1 MTNASAPIN
10 TIVNSVSPINTELP
24 VQQVYNTSSTNI
36 SLQQPQTAQPMPS
49 SQQQPQ
55 QLQSLH
61 QSHTL
66 QQSQH
71 QIQQLQQPPQTITS
85 NVLNSIQT
93 HPAHQQ
99 FTHSTAQQTIHNQSQ
114 ITQIQNIPAPTTNQ
128 MHQTTTTMTTQQH
141 QNSTITNH
149 NSGGIVNNVN
159 GGTLASGTTS
169 STATSQNAVVLGNTK
184 EKCRKFLANLID
196 LSTREPKPVERN
208 VRSLIQELINANVEP
223 EDFCDRLERL
233 LNASPQPCLIGFLKV
248 FYVYIL
254 HMYIHISINICLL
267 YLLSEKF
274 TITEACPL

>member
-1 MTNASAPIN
+1 MTNSSAPNN
-10 TIVNSVSPINTELP
+10 TIVNSVSPINSELP

-36 SLQQPQTAQPMPS
+36 SLQQPQVSQPSSS
-49 SQQQPQ
+49 SQQQSQ

-61 QSHTL
+61 QSHQL

-71 QIQQLQQPPQTITS
+71 QIQQLQQSSQPITS

-93 HPAHQQ
+93 HSTHQQQ
-99 FTHSTAQQTIHNQSQ
+99 FTHTAAQQTIHNQSQ
-114 ITQIQNIPAPTTNQ
+114 ITQIQNISAPTTNQ
-128 MHQTTTTMTTQQH
+128 LHQTTTTMTTQLQH
-141 QNSTITNH
+141 QNSSITNH
-149 NSGGIVNNVN
+149 NNGGIVNNVN
-159 GGTLASGTTS
+159 GSTLVSGT
-169 STATSQNAVVLGNTK
+169 STTPTPQSAVVLGNTK

-248 FYVYIL
+248 LYIYIYIL
-254 HMYIHISINICLL
+254 
-267 YLLSEKF
+267 YLH
-274 TITEACPL
+274 